1 MAIIALG
8 RLDKKLLLN
17 VFLFIVQT
25 ANLIIRYSVY
35 NLYEKY
41 LIILEEE
48 ISSIIVGILLHFI
61 FIKKKQSKI
70 QQEQVKRALNI
81 LLFYLS

>member
-8 RLDKKLLLN
+8 RVDKKLLLN